1 MSKALQIGRADTNDI
16 IISDLSVSRQHGV
29 LTFGDFDSFTYED
42 LNSANGSFINGNR
55 VYGKVILKKTD
66 ILKVGKS
73 LVPWQNYITQ
83 QNSYTS
89 NKEHNSHEKEAP
101 PVFNNS
107 PLDNQSNTK
116 KNKIVQYWPVLVA
129 FFVIGII
136 ILIVQGKSNKK
147 HEDTEVVLDHTE
159 NDDSNNN
166 EKVVKVS
173 DINLEEINSDSD
185 NDGIKDNKDDCPKEK
200 GPKSNNGCP
209 FYDSDEDGTLDKDD
223 DCKFDYGPRWND
235 GCPDEYYPETYRTQ
249 CPNCNNITFETS
261 VNTWWNCGCGERFY
275 NCYKISASEYD
286 GIPANWVGDGTC
298 DCSGCYD
305 E

>member
-1 MSKALQIGRADTNDI
+1 MSKALHIGRADTNDI
-16 IISDLSVSRQHGV
+16 IISDISVSRQHGV

-89 NKEHNSHEKEAP
+89 NKEHNSYDKEAP
-101 PVFNNS
+101 TVFNNP
-107 PLDNQSNTK
+107 PLDNLSYTK

-173 DINLEEINSDSD
+173 DINLEKINSDSD
-185 NDGIKDNKDDCPKEK
+185 NDGITDNKDDCPKEK
-200 GPKSNNGCP
+200 GPKSNDGCP
-209 FYDSDEDGTLDKDD
+209 ISDYDEDGIPDNQDG
-223 DCKFDYGPRWND
+223 CKYEYGPRWND
-235 GCPDEYYPETYRTQ
+235 GCPDESYRTQ
-249 CPNCNNITFETS
+249 CPYCNFTSYESS
-261 VNTWWNCGCGERFY
+261 VNRWWNCGSCGEGFF
-275 NCYKISASEYD
+275 NCYKLNGEEYD
-286 GIPANWVGDGTC
+286 GIPASWVNDGTC

-305 E
+305 N